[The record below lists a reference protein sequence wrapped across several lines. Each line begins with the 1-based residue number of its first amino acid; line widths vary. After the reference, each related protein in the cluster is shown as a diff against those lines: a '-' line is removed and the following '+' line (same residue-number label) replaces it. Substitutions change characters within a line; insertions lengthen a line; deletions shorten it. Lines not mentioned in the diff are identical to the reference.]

1 MENPIKMDDLGGKPT
16 IFGNIHKKY
25 LTCKQTDKNGTMA
38 GSPHETTIPMAGPV
52 ALRRHNNFRS
62 IGRWGW
68 GGKNLELRVAPE
80 SLKIMGRLYV
90 YKLFICSC
98 YIGCFIPLIM
108 NPTFISTLVFQKSK
122 WIMNNAT
129 CFCLESRIQ
138 VRMFNPFSHYGTLDP
153 IGGVTQ
159 NTSWTW
165 ILDSTLM
172 LLGGDQR
179 RHRIGCCANF
189 QSSGWGA
196 FSSIESTSVYLLW
209 WGMRCCNLVECVQFF
224 GGFAILSFTLS
235 LSLCLCLSHS
245 CRGASG
251 VQAEITGIDWR
262 DQTRVGRQPKEMNE
276 KDWKGFC
283 LYKLKTAWSAP
294 LSV

>member
-1 MENPIKMDDLGGKPT
+1 ML
-16 IFGNIHKKY
+16 Y
-25 LTCKQTDKNGTMA
+25 
-38 GSPHETTIPMAGPV
+38 
-52 ALRRHNNFRS
+52 
-62 IGRWGW
+62 
-68 GGKNLELRVAPE
+68 
-80 SLKIMGRLYV
+80 RL
-90 YKLFICSC
+90 FN
-98 YIGCFIPLIM
+98 PLIM

-235 LSLCLCLSHS
+235 LSL
-245 CRGASG
+245 
-251 VQAEITGIDWR
+251 
-262 DQTRVGRQPKEMNE
+262 
-276 KDWKGFC
+276 
-283 LYKLKTAWSAP
+283 
-294 LSV
+294 SVFVS